1 MNFGDSSHKTVEMPD
16 CFRSLGP
23 KRAPPVG
30 IGLTDVIFKKVCL
43 IKFNSRQTSLTL
55 YDGNSN
61 TAPLIYKYCYGIHL
75 SGVFPISHISS
86 GNEVFIHYQ
95 PNTVTRFSLEY
106 HPYSKSYSK
115 YSLILS

>member
-1 MNFGDSSHKTVEMPD
+1 MGLLFPGNLSFLKMLQRSISTTSNLNCSHD
-16 CFRSLGP
+16 
-23 KRAPPVG
+23 
-30 IGLTDVIFKKVCL
+30 
-43 IKFNSRQTSLTL
+43 SLTL

-95 PNTVTRFSLEY
+95 PNTATRFSLEY
-106 HPYSKSYSK
+106 HPYSKIYSK
-115 YSLILS
+115 YSLILF